1 MSRRSRENTHS
12 SVFKSRKVDTVR
24 HLKNNA
30 TITHSF
36 IHTVSIPDIYFMCTV
51 HVGTRYIYFFL
62 ISFSLMFVHVL
73 ISSLYLFLFLVSLS
87 FFHVPVCIS
96 FLLAGILSRVF
107 VCISYFIL
115 FFKFRQQFFGCLIGI
130 FPILPC

>member
-51 HVGTRYIYFFL
+51 HVGTWYYIFFFDF
-62 ISFSLMFVHVL
+62 IFVNVRT
-73 ISSLYLFLFLVSLS
+73 
-87 FFHVPVCIS
+87 CIN
-96 FLLAGILSRVF
+96 LW
-107 VCISYFIL
+107 
-115 FFKFRQQFFGCLIGI
+115 
-130 FPILPC
+130 

>member
-51 HVGTRYIYFFL
+51 HVGTIYFFL

-87 FFHVPVCIS
+87 FMYRYVFLSYWQGFFQEYLFVFHIS
-96 FLLAGILSRVF
+96 F
-107 VCISYFIL
+107 YFSN
-115 FFKFRQQFFGCLIGI
+115 FGSNFLDV
-130 FPILPC
+130 